1 MTIVD
6 TLLAI
11 DTSIQ
16 AHWND
21 STSDQERKQALKEIS
36 RCIYTQIGK
45 YDPEKSQRLL
55 DAMDQ

>member
-16 AHWND
+16 ANWND
-21 STSDQERKQALKEIS
+21 ITSDQERKQTLKEIS
-36 RCIYTQIGK
+36 RCIYTLIAK